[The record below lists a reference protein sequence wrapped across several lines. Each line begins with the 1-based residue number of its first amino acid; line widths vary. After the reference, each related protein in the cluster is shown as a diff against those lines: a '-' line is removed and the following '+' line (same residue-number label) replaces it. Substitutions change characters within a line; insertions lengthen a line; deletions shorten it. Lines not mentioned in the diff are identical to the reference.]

1 MMETL
6 VLASASPRRRELLAR
21 VGIPLEVWP
30 AEIDESARAGESAL
44 TYVSRVAA
52 AKVDAVTAALPQR
65 WILAADTVV
74 EIDGAILG
82 KAADSDEARAMLARL
97 LGRVHRVSTAF
108 SLRGPGAPGARLARD
123 RTVTTEVWMRDA
135 TGSEIDDYVRA
146 GEWRGKAGAYAIQGM
161 AAALITEIRGSVTNV
176 VGLPLAE
183 VLDELVRAGAAGP
196 RYQQGVAAG

>member
-30 AEIDESARAGESAL
+30 AEIDESARPGESAL

-52 AKVDAVTAALPQR
+52 AKVDAVTVALPQR

-82 KAADSDEARAMLARL
+82 KAADSGEAHAMLARL
-97 LGRVHRVSTAF
+97 IGCVHRVITAF
-108 SLRGPGAPGARLARD
+108 SLRGPGAHGERLARD

-135 TGSEIDDYVRA
+135 TRSEIDDYVRA

-161 AAALITEIRGSVTNV
+161 AAALVTEIRGSVTNV

-183 VLDELVRAGAAGP
+183 VLDELVRAGVAAP